1 MTAAVDVLAVAAHPD
16 DAEVGC
22 GGTLIRSADGGRAV
36 GIVDLTAGEL
46 STQGTPQT
54 RTQECRRASEVLGL
68 ATRVALGLPDGGL
81 DDSGE
86 QREALVGV
94 VRELRPR
101 IVLAPY
107 PHDRH
112 PDHAAAGRLA
122 RDACFFAAVGRYGS
136 GAPHRPVALYHYLL
150 HEPFA
155 PSFVVDVT
163 DVWKQRSDAV
173 AAYASQFGGSAA
185 DARTALAG
193 PRFLDLLAARASW
206 FGAMIGAAR
215 GEPFWSAG
223 PLGLTG
229 LPETDARGYRMFV

>member
-54 RTQECRRASEVLGL
+54 RAQECRRASDVLGL

-215 GEPFWSAG
+215 GEPFWSTG